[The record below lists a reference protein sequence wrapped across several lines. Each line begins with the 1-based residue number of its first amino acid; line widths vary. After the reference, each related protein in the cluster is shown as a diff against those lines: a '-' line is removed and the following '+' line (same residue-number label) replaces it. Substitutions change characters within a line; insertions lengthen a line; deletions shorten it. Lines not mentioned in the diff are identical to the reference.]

1 MVDNIKKET
10 EKTNTK
16 DEMFK
21 NIFEDKHIFLMLLQ
35 DYIKEP
41 WVKELKEEHLI
52 LNDPLYTSITE
63 TKRQNDMV
71 YTIRRDNQEIFVYI
85 ILEHQS
91 SVNHIMSFRILEYMV
106 RLWRRYIDNNSDDSE
121 KINFKLPPIYPI
133 VFYDGEY
140 NWTAASEFKDKI
152 SNSEIFE
159 GYIPDFKYE
168 LINLNNISF
177 EELQSHQDLLSALFI
192 IDKIK
197 RPADLRKIET
207 IKREYWDKLKKNV
220 SSRREL
226 EKIAEAMK
234 LLLSR
239 INTPEEEIK
248 EIIENIYEGRLEK
261 MFEMAVHYDVQ
272 ETRAI
277 AREEAI
283 KERNLEVARN
293 SLNQGI
299 DIKTISVITGLTI
312 EEIGKLAS
320 SPIQEGY

>member
-1 MVDNIKKET
+1 MIKNTKNEV
-10 EKTNTK
+10 NTK

-35 DYIKEP
+35 DYIKES
-41 WVKELKEEHLI
+41 WVNELREEHLT

-71 YTIRRDNQEIFVYI
+71 YTIKRDNQEIFVYI

-91 SVNHIMSFRILEYMV
+91 KVNHIMSFRILEYMT
-106 RLWRRYIDNNSDDSE
+106 RLWRRYIDNNSEISE
-121 KINFKLPPIYPI
+121 KKEFKLPPIYPI

-140 NWTAASEFKDKI
+140 NWTAASEFKDKVN
-152 SNSEIFE
+152 NSEIFE

-197 RPADLRKIET
+197 RPEDLRKIET
-207 IKREYWDKLKKNV
+207 IKREYWNKLKENV

-239 INTPEEEIK
+239 INTPEGEIK

-272 ETRAI
+272 ETRAL

-283 KERNLEVARN
+283 KERNIELVKN
-293 SLNQGI
+293 MLDNNL
-299 DIKTISVITGLTI
+299 SVEQIHLFTKIEKEELVKLI
-312 EEIGKLAS
+312 EEINAD
-320 SPIQEGY
+320 